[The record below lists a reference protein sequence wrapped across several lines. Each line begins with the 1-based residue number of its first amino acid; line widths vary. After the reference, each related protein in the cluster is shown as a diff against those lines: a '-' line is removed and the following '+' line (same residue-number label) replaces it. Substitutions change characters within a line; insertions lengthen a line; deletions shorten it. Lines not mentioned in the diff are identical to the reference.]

1 MRDFTRHS
9 IKFIK
14 VLLYRGFVITTGMMI
29 GVGCEKVVYIEL
41 PADESEGPYVT
52 VSVYHF
58 QVTYSDGDPYVSADG
73 KVKNHGPGSIWSV
86 RVLAQSNYGSSRISG
101 VNPSRREVGEI
112 GDWGVTGLQ
121 GTYVSDKVAMFD
133 SD

>member
-1 MRDFTRHS
+1 MWDFTRRL
-9 IKFIK
+9 IKFLQD
-14 VLLYRGFVITTGMMI
+14 LLCRGFVITVGLMI
-29 GVGCEKVVYIEL
+29 GISCEKVVYIEL

-52 VSVYHF
+52 VSVYHY

-86 RVLAQSNYGSSRISG
+86 RVLAQSNYGTSRIAP
-101 VNPSRREVGEI
+101 VNPSRLDVGEI